1 MKTRVSHL
9 FRIFNIEALVGAIII
24 WFLLLFT
31 FLSIE
36 LDFSDNVGIRSLLL
50 TAYYTYEE
58 TVAVYLF
65 VIFQPFFILY
75 YPIYYKST
83 IEVTATEDCLICSR
97 KGKFLYKLYYSEI
110 KDYREFTY
118 GNYMKRVTAL
128 FVATEKCKRPCS
140 ILGVTAHRFKN
151 RKCQLCFE
159 CVDDV
164 SAEMAEYVIEKIEE
178 YME

>member
-9 FRIFNIEALVGAIII
+9 FRFFTIEMISITIIAWVLIIFSIMYYDLDTITNIKDFFCLLYTTYMDDNDLL
-24 WFLLLFT
+24 FLIFLFT
-31 FLSIE
+31 FS
-36 LDFSDNVGIRSLLL
+36 SS
-50 TAYYTYEE
+50 Y
-58 TVAVYLF
+58 
-65 VIFQPFFILY
+65 PF
-75 YPIYYKST
+75 YYKST

-151 RKCQLCFE
+151 RKCQLYFE
-159 CVDDV
+159 CVNEV
-164 SAEMAEYVIEKIEE
+164 SEEMAMYVIDKIEE
-178 YME
+178 HME